1 MRTPAT
7 RTGSGQSWERISQ
20 AAKGKPF
27 VLPIFD
33 AFVTDLG
40 SFAAVRREANK
51 NWFEGIRDHSYV
63 EEVAGTWFDD
73 TMKKI
78 AAPLPDPNEKVN
90 LDEDGPYRGLA
101 YLLSRTKQG
110 DLVLSKFLAKT
121 LQHKAK
127 TPGTSID
134 QYTGQ
139 LKIAGEDA
147 AVQFEK
153 DLADMGIDVD
163 NTVFTKRQIQRILM
177 TLKNTMNLSQRN
189 KQAVAVTAKD
199 KREVL
204 SQVDKSLTQMDL

>member
-1 MRTPAT
+1 M
-7 RTGSGQSWERISQ
+7 
-20 AAKGKPF
+20 
-27 VLPIFD
+27 
-33 AFVTDLG
+33 
-40 SFAAVRREANK
+40 
-51 NWFEGIRDHSYV
+51 
-63 EEVAGTWFDD
+63 
-73 TMKKI
+73 
-78 AAPLPDPNEKVN
+78 
-90 LDEDGPYRGLA
+90 DEDGPYRGLA

-134 QYTGQ
+134 QYTAQ
-139 LKIAGEDA
+139 LQVAGEQA
-147 AVQFEK
+147 AIQFEN